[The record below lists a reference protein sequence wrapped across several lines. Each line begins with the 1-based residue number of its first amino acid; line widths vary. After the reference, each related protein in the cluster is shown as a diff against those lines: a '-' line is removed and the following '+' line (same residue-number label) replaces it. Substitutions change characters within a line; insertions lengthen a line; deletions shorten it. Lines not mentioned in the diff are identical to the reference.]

1 MKKAKELGK
10 KNEGKEYKKP
20 SMRLESNVGKV
31 KGNEKVHDYV
41 DRIRLK
47 VNYKNSF
54 LEMRNKQG
62 VKWIEI
68 LNMYSKN
75 DLINWYNENIV
86 EKNLSIYKQYI
97 KRKTKK
103 SFLNNFQIF

>member
-1 MKKAKELGK
+1 MKKSKELGK
-10 KNEGKEYKKP
+10 RNEGKEYKKP

-41 DRIRLK
+41 DRIRFK

-86 EKNLSIYKQYI
+86 EKKSINLQTIY

-103 SFLNNFQIF
+103 KFFE